1 MAGVTS
7 LKIFEEGDNLYIE
20 IAGDPT
26 AKKKIKEGL
35 SSLISGE
42 LVEEI
47 SGLLPKEEKKPEFP
61 NNWLDES
68 IRLLTPKEPQ
78 GENNQQDRD
87 WDDWGEQ
94 PAKQEE
100 PKAAETKPETEGI
113 TIIADDDD
121 DW

>member
-47 SGLLPKEEKKPEFP
+47 SGLLPKEEKKPKFP
-61 NNWLDES
+61 DNWLDNS
-68 IRLLTPKEPQ
+68 IRLLTPKEEPQ
-78 GENNQQDRD
+78 DENNQQDKDD
-87 WDDWGEQ
+87 WDDWGE
-94 PAKQEE
+94 PAEKQEE
-100 PKAAETKPETEGI
+100 PKAEPDEGV

>member
-1 MAGVTS
+1 MVG
-7 LKIFEEGDNLYIE
+7 K
-20 IAGDPT
+20 
-26 AKKKIKEGL
+26 
-35 SSLISGE
+35 E

-47 SGLLPKEEKKPEFP
+47 SGLLPKEDKPKLPE
-61 NNWLDES
+61 NWLDES

-78 GENNQQDRD
+78 DKNNQQDRD

-100 PKAAETKPETEGI
+100 PKAAETEEV

>member
-1 MAGVTS
+1 MT
-7 LKIFEEGDNLYIE
+7 LKMFEEGDNLYIE
-20 IAGDPT
+20 IAGDPSL
-26 AKKKIKEGL
+26 KKKIKEGL
-35 SSLISGE
+35 SSLVGKE

-47 SGLLPKEEKKPEFP
+47 SGLLPKEEKPKLPD
-61 NNWLDES
+61 NWLDES

-78 GENNQQDRD
+78 NENNQQDRD
-87 WDDWGEQ
+87 WDDWGE

-100 PKAAETKPETEGI
+100 PKAAETEEV

>member
-1 MAGVTS
+1 MT
-7 LKIFEEGDNLYIE
+7 LKMFEEGDNLYIE
-20 IAGDPT
+20 IAGDPSL
-26 AKKKIKEGL
+26 KKKIKEGL
-35 SSLISGE
+35 SSLVGKE

-47 SGLLPKEEKKPEFP
+47 SGLLPKEDKPKLPE
-61 NNWLDES
+61 NWLDES

-87 WDDWGEQ
+87 WDDWE
-94 PAKQEE
+94 PEKQEE
-100 PKAAETKPETEGI
+100 PKAAETEEV

>member
-42 LVEEI
+42 LVQEI
-47 SGLLPKEEKKPEFP
+47 SGLLPKEEKKPELP

-68 IRLLTPKEPQ
+68 IRLLTPKEEPQ

-87 WDDWGEQ
+87 DWDDWGE
-94 PAKQEE
+94 PVEKQEE
-100 PKAAETKPETEGI
+100 QAKAELETEEV